1 MPGVIRV
8 AEVDEVDGALRPE
21 TPPVLR
27 LPGKDRARV
36 GVAMAAV

>member
-8 AEVDEVDGALRPE
+8 AEVDEVDGTLRPE
-21 TPPVLR
+21 MPPVLR
-27 LPGKDRARV
+27 PPAEGGARV